1 MSDRW
6 QRIEELYHA
15 ALSRKGDERAA
26 YVAEACGAD
35 ADLQREV
42 VSLLEQSDSKGHAF
56 ATGGGVAAAVAAASA
71 AAQAALIGRRI
82 GVYQLQTLLGVGG
95 MGEVYRARDTK
106 LGRDV
111 AIKILP
117 ELFTSDPQRVA
128 RFEREAKML
137 AAVNH
142 PNIGAI
148 YGIEQAEGIRAL
160 VLELVDGGL
169 LADRIA
175 SGPLP
180 LKEALA
186 IARQIADALDAAH
199 ERGIVHRDLKPRNI
213 GLTRD
218 GIVKVLDFGLAKPAA
233 TDTGQPRGAGP
244 PDLTHSGTQEGV
256 VVGTAAYMSP
266 EQARGRPV
274 DKRTDIWAFGCVLYE
289 MLAGRQA
296 FAGATYTDIVVAVIE
311 HEPDWTAIP
320 TTTPPNI
327 SRLLERCL
335 AKETKHRLRDIGD
348 ARLELDEALGPQRP
362 VTEIDL
368 PEPVNRRWRLFA
380 IAAAVMVPAAV
391 AAALWLAQAAPP
403 SFEQL
408 TFRRARIGG
417 ARFVSGGAA
426 VVYSEA
432 SQGDAL
438 EVSRLDFADS
448 PLSRSLNYPA
458 RSDVLAARTGE
469 VALSLNRR
477 FVIGERFVGTLA
489 IAPLGGGTPRETDEN
504 IEEADWN
511 ASGTQMAV
519 VRASDGL
526 TQSSIEFPAGRVLYK
541 TNHSIR
547 FLRVSPDG
555 QRLAFAEEALARGAG
570 GHIAVVDLN
579 GNVTALTR
587 DWDSVRGLAWSAAT
601 NEIWYAA
608 GAARSNRALRAV
620 TLDRRERIVL
630 DAPGSLTLWDIAPDG
645 RALLSRDEERR
656 AVLVVRPGESVE
668 RDLSWFD
675 DSGLVE
681 ISNDGKYVLGGD
693 RGFVFLRAT
702 DGSPPTQL
710 LKNALADDIS
720 PDGKAV
726 LATIEDGRTLVIVP
740 TGAGSPQRL
749 PKPDVFD
756 VYRGSQW
763 FPDGRH
769 VLFTAS
775 EVGKASRSYVQDI
788 NGGLPTPL
796 TPEDTRGLAISQA
809 GDMVAVVGG
818 QPQEMSIWPMAGG
831 TPRPV
836 RGARPDDRPVSWT
849 PDGRS
854 LWMFRRGE
862 VPAPVFQLDL
872 TTGERRLWKNLVP
885 PDAAGV
891 YSIQEFRITPNG
903 DAYAYGYSRLLSQLY
918 LVRGLK

>member
-1 MSDRW
+1 MTSDRW
-6 QRIEELYHA
+6 RHIEELYHG
-15 ALSRKGDERAA
+15 ALARKAEDRAA
-26 YVAEACGAD
+26 FLEEACGAN
-35 ADLQREV
+35 ADLRHEV
-42 VSLLEQSDSKGHAF
+42 ESLLAQPVSGPNAL
-56 ATGGGVAAAVAAASA
+56 ATGGAEAIAKAE
-71 AAQAALIGRRI
+71 AQAALIGRQI
-82 GVYQLQTLLGVGG
+82 GVYQVQALLGVGG

-106 LGRDV
+106 LKRDV
-111 AIKILP
+111 ALKILP
-117 ELFTSDPQRVA
+117 ELLTIDPRRVA
-128 RFEREAKML
+128 RFEREARML
-137 AAVNH
+137 AALNH
-142 PNIGAI
+142 PNIGALYDFEDADDI
-148 YGIEQAEGIRAL
+148 HAL
-160 VLELVDGGL
+160 VLELVDGKL
-169 LADRIA
+169 LADKIA

-180 LKEALA
+180 LKEALE

-199 ERGIVHRDLKPRNI
+199 DKTIVHRDLKPRNVAF
-213 GLTRD
+213 TRE
-218 GIVKVLDFGLAKPAA
+218 GVVKVLDFGLAKAVTGESAGGQSSDPTEI
-233 TDTGQPRGAGP
+233 TDGGTHEGAV
-244 PDLTHSGTQEGV
+244 L
-256 VVGTAAYMSP
+256 GTAAYMSP
-266 EQARGRPV
+266 EQARGRSV

-289 MLAGRQA
+289 MLAGRRA
-296 FAGATYTDIVVAVIE
+296 FPGATFTDTVVAVIE
-311 HEPDWTAIP
+311 HEPDWTALP
-320 TTTPPNI
+320 ASTPPNI
-327 SRLLERCL
+327 VRLLERCL
-335 AKETKHRLRDIGD
+335 AKDAKHRLRDIGD
-348 ARLELDEALGPQRP
+348 ARLEVEDALGPERP
-362 VTEIDL
+362 GTESVP
-368 PEPVNRRWRLFA
+368 PEPVDRRWRLLA
-380 IAAAVMVPAAV
+380 IVAAVMIPAGIAV
-391 AAALWLAQAAPP
+391 ALWLAQAAPA

-432 SQGDAL
+432 SQGDSL
-438 EVSRLDFADS
+438 EISRLDFADS
-448 PLSRSLNYPA
+448 PLSHLLNYPS

-469 VALSLNRR
+469 LALSLNRR

-489 IAPLGGGTPRETDEN
+489 IAPLGGGTPRETAEN

-511 ASGTQMAV
+511 AAGTQLAV

-526 TQSSIEFPAGRVLYK
+526 TQSSIEFPVGHVLYK

-570 GHIAVVDLN
+570 GHVAVVDLN

-587 DWDSVRGLAWSAAT
+587 DWDSVRGLAWSAAS

-608 GAARSNRALRAV
+608 GAARSNRGLRSV
-620 TLDRRERIVL
+620 TLDRKERVVL
-630 DAPGSLTLWDIAPDG
+630 DAPGSLTLWDMAPDG
-645 RALLSRDEERR
+645 RVLLSRDEERR
-656 AVLVVRPGESVE
+656 AVVVVRPGESVE

-710 LKNALADDIS
+710 LKDAFADDIS
-720 PDGKAV
+720 PDGKAI
-726 LATIEDGRTLVIVP
+726 LATIEDGHTLVIVP
-740 TGAGSPQRL
+740 TGAGNPRRL
-749 PKPDVFD
+749 PKPDGFD

-763 FPDGRH
+763 FPDGRR
-769 VLFTAS
+769 VLFTGS
-775 EVGKASRSYVQDI
+775 EIGKASRSYVQDI

-796 TPEDTRGLAISQA
+796 TPEDTRGLAISPA

-831 TPRPV
+831 QPRPV

-849 PDGRS
+849 PDGQS

-872 TTGERRLWKNLVP
+872 TSGERRLWKSLVP
-885 PDAAGV
+885 PDMAGV
-891 YSIQEFRITPNG
+891 YSIQEFRITPKG